1 MFCEFQVFPKGSP
14 LVPDISRAILNMVEG
29 DKMKGIQDKWFGDQT
44 SFQDS
49 GTSVPSNT
57 LSIKTF
63 WGLFFIAGIA
73 ALAALMIFIVMF
85 VHQEGRVVLGPS
97 DSTTSIWSK
106 IRHLF
111 SIFNQRDFTSHIEV
125 NDRNGIHF
133 PSVGMASP
141 SGFSAHTEFHGY
153 PSSAGRDSSPNSQ
166 ASHEVVIISADKLS
180 NPNQERPVK
189 GNQKSNVNHQTRTRT
204 DQRSYAIIHQRS
216 KSY

>member
-1 MFCEFQVFPKGSP
+1 
-14 LVPDISRAILNMVEG
+14 MVEG

-44 SFQDS
+44 SYPDS

-73 ALAALMIFIVMF
+73 ALAALMIFMVMF

-125 NDRNGIHF
+125 NGIHL
-133 PSVGMASP
+133 PSIYGHGKSI
-141 SGFSAHTEFHGY
+141 GQFS
-153 PSSAGRDSSPNSQ
+153 
-166 ASHEVVIISADKLS
+166 SH
-180 NPNQERPVK
+180 
-189 GNQKSNVNHQTRTRT
+189 
-204 DQRSYAIIHQRS
+204 
-216 KSY
+216 

>member
-1 MFCEFQVFPKGSP
+1 
-14 LVPDISRAILNMVEG
+14 MVQG

-44 SFQDS
+44 SYPDS
-49 GTSVPSNT
+49 GTSVLSNT
-57 LSIKTF
+57 LSMKTF
-63 WGLFFIAGIA
+63 WGLFLIAGIA
-73 ALAALMIFIVMF
+73 ALSALIIFIVMF

-133 PSVGMASP
+133 PSVGRASP

-166 ASHEVVIISADKLS
+166 ASHEVVIVSADKLS